1 MGTRENLRKAIS
13 SQIVA
18 YQSEDISLEA
28 LQRSI
33 EMNADALDNQDAAL
47 RAELMELA
55 NDLELILYTLPLPER
70 RAAARE
76 RISRVHQL

>member
-13 SQIVA
+13 SQVVA

-33 EMNADALDNQDAAL
+33 EMNAGALDNQDAAL
-47 RAELMELA
+47 RAELTELA

-70 RAAARE
+70 RAAAQE